1 MATGN
6 PFMGKVRGKLGDTV
20 LQVLKGQQVEKA
32 YNPHPANPRSAGQ
45 MAQRVKLGAAVGF
58 YKRNKRFFKFA
69 FKKKKLESDYNAFIR
84 ENLNI
89 APYMTKEDIV
99 SNNLCP
105 APYVMTR
112 GDLPQ
117 VEVLDVTP
125 QFDSET
131 SSSEIRVRMNFIQV
145 PENNGTIGDLREALN
160 LNYGDMFTVYMVAS
174 RFTGAHDQSPVITPD
189 GIISFAQVVFTAE
202 NENLSMFNASSW
214 DNLQNFDGAGMDTD
228 PADRMYGITVTF
240 NSSVIREWLSTDHLA
255 CGACAVISRKVAGSG
270 LQVST
275 SQMVLSEYASEIYA
289 KYRDEAA
296 LQKAMDS
303 YGRTDSAFLEPQE
316 PILRG

>member
-20 LQVLKGQQVEKA
+20 LQVLKGQQVSKA
-32 YNPHPANPRSAGQ
+32 YNPNPANPRSTGQ

-89 APYMTKEDIV
+89 APYMSKEDIV

-105 APYVMTR
+105 APYIMTR

-117 VEVLDVTP
+117 VEVSLVQAFYD
-125 QFDSET
+125 
-131 SSSEIRVRMNFIQV
+131 SSSSDAYILAALAMPI
-145 PENNGTIGDLREALN
+145 PEGATTFGAVREAIGA
-160 LNYGDMFTVYMVAS
+160 NYGDMLTVYCVAS
-174 RFTGAHDQSPVITPD
+174 RFTGDHDVSPVITPE
-189 GIISFAQVVFTAE
+189 GFISFAQVVFTAE
-202 NENLSMFNASSW
+202 KDDARISILSNW
-214 DNLQNFDGAGMDTD
+214 DKLQNMVNAGFEFSEELPITGLILSFSTESM
-228 PADRMYGITVTF
+228 AGII
-240 NSSVIREWLSTDHLA
+240 SERHLA
-255 CGACAVISRKVAGSG
+255 CGACAVLSRKVAGSG

-303 YGRTDSAFLEPQE
+303 YGRSDSAFLEPQE

>member
-89 APYMTKEDIV
+89 APYMSKEDIV

-117 VEVLDVTP
+117 VEVSLVRAILDEDESGGEIVVVLPWTI
-125 QFDSET
+125 ET
-131 SSSEIRVRMNFIQV
+131 
-145 PENNGTIGDLREALN
+145 ENPTFGQLREQLGA
-160 LNYGDMFTVYMVAS
+160 NYGDMLTVYCVAS
-174 RFTGAHDQSPVITPD
+174 RFTGQHDVSPVITPE

-202 NENLSMFNASSW
+202 KENAAIGELINW
-214 DNLQNFDGAGMDTD
+214 DKWQNLVVAMIADDPRIGANGLVLAFDTPTIHQLIG
-228 PADRMYGITVTF
+228 
-240 NSSVIREWLSTDHLA
+240 EHHLA
-255 CGACAVISRKVAGSG
+255 CGACAVLSRKVAGSG

-303 YGRTDSAFLEPQE
+303 YGRSDTAFLEPQE

>member
-20 LQVLKGQQVEKA
+20 LQVLKGQQVSKA
-32 YNPHPANPRSAGQ
+32 YNPNPANPRSTGQ

-89 APYMTKEDIV
+89 APYLSKEDIV

-117 VEVLDVTP
+117 VEVSLVQAVQLEEGEMGAVIVAIPLQLAESAST
-125 QFDSET
+125 FGA
-131 SSSEIRVRMNFIQV
+131 V
-145 PENNGTIGDLREALN
+145 REAIGA
-160 LNYGDMFTVYMVAS
+160 NYGDMLTVYCVAS
-174 RFTGAHDQSPVITPD
+174 RFTGVHDESPVITPE
-189 GIISFAQVVFTAE
+189 GIISFVQVVFTAE
-202 NENLSMFNASSW
+202 KENAEVSVLENWDKVQNLFDASVGSDETLS
-214 DNLQNFDGAGMDTD
+214 
-228 PADRMYGITVTF
+228 ITGLVVGF
-240 NSSVIREWLSTDHLA
+240 SNKAMVDLIAERHLA
-255 CGACAVISRKVAGSG
+255 CGACAVLSRKVAGSG

-303 YGRTDSAFLEPQE
+303 YGRSDSAFLEPQE